1 MPFCGHFFM
10 KSGKNCIMKKTGKVK
25 KKKGLQLLDL
35 FFCFPVIGG
44 ILCANGKDMALCQ
57 VLRQG
62 DLRLVSFRQKQFVWH
77 HKIPILRGIEF
88 VANGIWVFA
97 VGFWRSCKSFY
108 TPPEKAKEKTIL
120 QLFIAFLIFLVFFVL
135 ILFFGWIIL
144 GILPAA
150 ISIWIFGIGGGLF
163 VQRFFAGVVRCIV
176 VFGLLG
182 ALQCFASVRALWRFN
197 TAANLVV
204 SKKRFF
210 ALNFFNVLFGAL
222 LFDTFV
228 LSLLCF
234 DAPFVLQ
241 MLLNIL
247 CFALSCGAIF
257 EICLWQENKGGIYQK
272 LCAIT
277 SILQYQPPSKTCFQ
291 VARGAVMECE
301 LMTNNPAREE
311 ISQPAKNNLAF
322 VLGDVKAALAKAGID
337 DFAEAEWLV
346 ANVLGCGKL
355 DLKFVKTLTDAQVR
369 DVFNALERRLKNEP
383 LEKIFG
389 FTEFYGLRFKVNKSV
404 LTPRPETELLVENV
418 LKYLGNAPSKVLDLC
433 TGSGA
438 IAISIA
444 KNSVAEVV
452 GVDISD
458 DALAVAKRNA
468 EINDAPVKFRQ
479 SDMFSNVKFK
489 KFDVIVSNPPYIK
502 TDDIPLLAPEVR
514 DFDPTIAL
522 DGGADGLY
530 FYRRIADEAPNFL
543 RAGGK
548 LFLEIGIRQ
557 GAKVKKILTES
568 FQDIKI
574 LKDYNGIQ
582 RIVVAT
588 KKG

>member
-1 MPFCGHFFM
+1 
-10 KSGKNCIMKKTGKVK
+10 MKKTGTAK
-25 KKKGLQLLDL
+25 KKKGLELLNL

-44 ILCANGKDMALCQ
+44 ILCASGKDMALCQ

-62 DLRLVSFRQKQFVWH
+62 DLRLVSFRQKQFAWH
-77 HKIPILRGIEF
+77 AKIPILRGVEF
-88 VANGIWVFA
+88 IANGFWAFA
-97 VGFWRSCKSFY
+97 VGWWRSSKSFFKGQ
-108 TPPEKAKEKTIL
+108 EKPQEKNIL
-120 QLFIAFLIFLVFFVL
+120 QLFFSFLIIFIFLTL
-135 ILFFGWIIL
+135 ILFFGWVVL
-144 GILPAA
+144 GVLPVAT
-150 ISIWIFGIGGGLF
+150 SLWIFGVGGSLF
-163 VQRFFAGVVRCIV
+163 AQRFFVAVVRCIIL
-176 VFGLLG
+176 FGLLG

-197 TAANLVV
+197 TAANMVV
-204 SKKRFF
+204 AQKRFF

-222 LFDTFV
+222 LFDVFM

-234 DAPFVLQ
+234 DAPVGLQ
-241 MLLNIL
+241 ILFNLLCL
-247 CFALSCGAIF
+247 ALSFGITF

-301 LMTNNPAREE
+301 LMKNNPAREE
-311 ISQPAKNNLAF
+311 TSQPAKNNLAF
-322 VLGDVKAALAKAGID
+322 VLGDVKAALEKAGID

-355 DLKFVKTLTDAQVR
+355 GLKLVQTLTDAQVR

-418 LKYLGNAPSKVLDLC
+418 LKALGEAPYKVLDLC

-444 KNSVAEVV
+444 KNSTADVV
-452 GVDISD
+452 GVDISE

-468 EINDAPVKFRQ
+468 EINDVAVKFKQ
-479 SDMFSNVKFK
+479 SDLFSNVKYK

-502 TDDIPLLAPEVR
+502 TDDIPLLAPEVKN
-514 DFDPTIAL
+514 FDPTIAL

-530 FYRRIADEAPNFL
+530 FYRRIGEEAPKFL

-557 GAKVKKILTES
+557 GAKVKKILTDNFE
-568 FQDIKI
+568 DIKI